1 MIFPTFEFL
10 TFFAFILIFNWFLK
24 RWPLTWR
31 LFLLFSSYFFYSV
44 WDIRF
49 LLILAAVSFFN
60 FFSAQAIYKS
70 IFRKKILL
78 SLAVIF
84 NLSVLIVFKYYDF
97 FRLSTELFFE
107 KIGLPFHP
115 PLLQII
121 LPLGLSFYIFRV
133 ISYNA
138 DVYLKKIKP
147 SLSVLDFFV
156 YVAFF
161 PQLFSG
167 PIMRAGDFLVQLK
180 NGGAK
185 RINDFYEYLTLFLVG
200 LFKKLLISSYLVLSI
215 TNDVFAVPE
224 NHSSL
229 MIILAVLAYSLVIYF
244 DFSGYSDMAIGLA
257 GLMGFRSPLNFD
269 TPYLSLSLRDFWR
282 RWHITLSSWIRDYV
296 YIPLGGNRKGNIR
309 KYLNL
314 LIAMVLIGL
323 WHGAAI
329 HFIIWGGIHGIGLT
343 INHYYQAHKDKKK
356 TIFSNFYPVNQEALL
371 LRARIK
377 GVYKPFKRNVFKNF
391 LCWLTTFSFVSFSW
405 IFFRSESTEN
415 ALNLIR
421 SIFNSEKSIE
431 PLKIYIILIIIIGFL
446 FFLFEEKIVQA
457 LVNFQY
463 KLPLIFWFM
472 FIVLSTILLFKLSPD
487 IIPPFIYFSF

>member
-1 MIFPTFEFL
+1 MIFPTFEFF
-10 TFFAFILIFNWFLK
+10 TFFAFILILNWFLK
-24 RWPLTWR
+24 RWPLSWR

-49 LLILAAVSFFN
+49 LLILVAVSFFN
-60 FFSAQAIYKS
+60 FFSAQIIYNS
-70 IFRKKILL
+70 ILRKKILL

-84 NLSVLIVFKYYDF
+84 NLSVLLIFKYYDF

-107 KIGLPFHP
+107 NIGFPFHL

-138 DVYLKKIKP
+138 DIYLKKIKP
-147 SLSVLDFFV
+147 CFSVLDFFI
-156 YVAFF
+156 YVSFF

-167 PIMRAGDFLVQLK
+167 PIMRAGDFLSQLK

-185 RINDFYEYLTLFLVG
+185 RINNLYEYLTLFLVG

-215 TNDVFAVPE
+215 TDDVFAVPE
-224 NHSSL
+224 NHSFL
-229 MIILAVLAYSLVIYF
+229 MIILAVFAYSLVIYF

-269 TPYLSLSLRDFWR
+269 TPYLSLNLRDFWR
-282 RWHITLSSWIRDYV
+282 RWHITLSNWIRDYV

-309 KYLNL
+309 KYFNL
-314 LIAMVLIGL
+314 LIAMILIGL
-323 WHGAAI
+323 WHGAAT

-343 INHYYQAHKDKKK
+343 VNHYYQDYKNKKRAV
-356 TIFSNFYPVNQEALL
+356 FSGF
-371 LRARIK
+371 
-377 GVYKPFKRNVFKNF
+377 GKPPKNNSFKNF

-405 IFFRSESTEN
+405 IFFRSEST
-415 ALNLIR
+415 ADAFNLIK
-421 SIFNSEKSIE
+421 SMFNFEKTIE
-431 PLKIYIILIIIIGFL
+431 PFKLYIIFIVIIGFI
-446 FFLFEEKIVQA
+446 FFLLEEKIVRT

-463 KLPLIFWFM
+463 KLPLVSWFVFVVL
-472 FIVLSTILLFKLSPD
+472 FIMLLFKLSPD